1 MIDSFKY
8 SNLKHQSTHDRVEYN
23 PEWND
28 YKGDGPFQEKRDEL
42 LSKYG
47 WVSPYEFY
55 YGSATNS
62 VDTDNN
68 TVIDF
73 DYIERLGAAAEG
85 VEVADR
91 SNVPNYF
98 WCESLSN
105 WCYFKVTAVVPNYER
120 KDTWAP
126 SFLRAFA
133 AIATAGWTEILEEIS
148 TNGISWD
155 LLWKAPVHIFTSYA
169 SGFYGMGYSAVAAI
183 SGSKD
188 LQDRYDA
195 VTLPFLIYN
204 AVTTASKMK
213 EADSEAENI
222 IENYIPTDLKEIL
235 MPRMCISLYMW
246 EGYKRTWIP
255 VKSLMDTFTKITR
268 RNSESELQQNIKSE
282 FVGKIL
288 MDHGVWRSPED
299 RAEGIEA
306 WLKAHI
312 LSEEGKDAFRNICR
326 DFPPPLSETDTYRFI
341 YQLAHTMIYDPEYT
355 NGLID
360 EANVGTLEVF
370 YLDCRC
376 FEPYVGRTP
385 LAKLQYIGVDNK
397 DGHHWGEWHWIEQYG
412 FWMPLPKDKA
422 KLRLFAKNTFQLF
435 NRQYSY
441 IAHDRRDHVGWIHK
455 NLGHPCFFRGNDNE
469 LWMSYWLRWTSGY
482 GSEDKSG
489 WMWSETTKMSGEY
502 DISKDDIA
510 LWDDIINTMFE
521 KHDDYGYDEWL
532 VNGEYGLTYKKFT
545 VNEEQPNEIL
555 TADDSSL
562 NPDKAPLANSIE
574 ETPENTMILSL
585 STGTVISRDDD
596 NSTIDTAQRWK

>member
-23 PEWND
+23 PAWND

-85 VEVADR
+85 VEVADKD
-91 SNVPNYF
+91 NVPNYF
-98 WCESLSN
+98 WCETLSN
-105 WCYFKVTAVVPNYER
+105 WCYFKVTAVVPNFEKTY
-120 KDTWAP
+120 TWVP
-126 SFLRAFA
+126 TPIRAIA
-133 AIATAGWTEILEEIS
+133 AICTMGWTEVLEEIS
-148 TNGISWD
+148 VNGFSWD
-155 LLWKAPVHIFTSYA
+155 LVWKAPVHIVTSYF
-169 SGFYGMGYSAVAAI
+169 SGIAGLVSSGISAI
-183 SGSKD
+183 SGGRD
-188 LQDRYDA
+188 LQERYGA
-195 VTLPFLIYN
+195 LTFPFLIYN
-204 AVTTASKMK
+204 AVTAASQISTA
-213 EADSEAENI
+213 DWEAEDL
-222 IENYIPTDLKEIL
+222 IEKHIPTDLKEIL

-246 EGYKRTWIP
+246 NGYKRTWQPIKP
-255 VKSLMDTFTKITR
+255 LIDQFSRMTR
-268 RNSESELQQNIKSE
+268 NNSEWELQKNIESE
-282 FVGKIL
+282 FVEKLLKEGGDWKTPEERAKMADEWLNKHTISDSGKEKFRNDCATYSGGDELRTGELIYHL
-288 MDHGVWRSPED
+288 AHDMLTDPWYAPGLIEV
-299 RAEGIEA
+299 ANFATLEA
-306 WLKAHI
+306 W
-312 LSEEGKDAFRNICR
+312 
-326 DFPPPLSETDTYRFI
+326 
-341 YQLAHTMIYDPEYT
+341 
-355 NGLID
+355 
-360 EANVGTLEVF
+360 
-370 YLDCRC
+370 YLDCHC
-376 FEPYVGRTP
+376 FEPFVGRTP
-385 LAKLQYIGVDNK
+385 LAKLQYIGVDNG
-397 DGHHWGEWHWIEQYG
+397 DFISWGEWHWIEQYG

-441 IAHDRRDHVGWIHK
+441 IGHDKRDHVGWIHK

-482 GSEDKSG
+482 GSEDRSG
-489 WMWSETTKMSGEY
+489 WMWSETTKMSGVY

-555 TADDSSL
+555 TADDSTL
-562 NPDKAPLANSIE
+562 NPDKAPLNNSIE